1 MVNEWVKSYIN
12 VKFECVKKCEE
23 EIKRQYEIQRIRL
36 REIVE
41 VLRNGGFKTKIMKL
55 EEVENVEFKVQTDFD
70 YPMSFIEIL
79 ITPVKLFDLWD
90 ENNIDEQI
98 EYENKIFYKINNLLN
113 DLDIDNE
120 YFEIRITGVKINIK
134 RLEDLKI

>member
-1 MVNEWVKSYIN
+1 MANEWVKSYIN
-12 VKFECVKKCEE
+12 MKFECVKKCEE